1 VGDVAADRL
10 DETVARIRDGGE
22 QAVAVEIDVS
32 DQESVRRLASAAV
45 AHFGGLDG
53 WHNNAADTSQA
64 VVGVD
69 LESDATTVPMSV
81 WHRSFEVNLQ
91 GYLHGIRAAVP
102 LLLQRGGGAMVHTAS
117 DGAFMAL
124 PNLAAYDATKSA
136 IVSLSRHVAARWG
149 REGIRSNI
157 VSPGTIITE
166 TIRARLSQDEIDA
179 LVAASA
185 SARVGHPDD
194 IAAAV
199 AFLLSDD
206 AAFINGQVLSV
217 NGGSLTR

>member
-1 VGDVAADRL
+1 VNRPSGTVTFLFTDVEGSTRL
-10 DETVARIRDGGE
+10 
-22 QAVAVEIDVS
+22 
-32 DQESVRRLASAAV
+32 SVRRLASSAV
-45 AHFGGLDG
+45 DHFGGLDG

-64 VVGVD
+64 AVGVD
-69 LESDATTVPMSV
+69 LQSDATTVPMSV

-102 LLLQRGGGAMVHTAS
+102 LLLERGGGAMVHTAS
-117 DGAFMAL
+117 DGAFLAL
-124 PNLAAYDATKSA
+124 PNLAAYDATKVA

-149 REGIRSNI
+149 REGIRSNV

-166 TIRARLSQDEIDA
+166 TMRARLSQDEIDG
-179 LVAASA
+179 LVAAGTSSRA
-185 SARVGHPDD
+185 GHPDD
-194 IAAAV
+194 IAASV